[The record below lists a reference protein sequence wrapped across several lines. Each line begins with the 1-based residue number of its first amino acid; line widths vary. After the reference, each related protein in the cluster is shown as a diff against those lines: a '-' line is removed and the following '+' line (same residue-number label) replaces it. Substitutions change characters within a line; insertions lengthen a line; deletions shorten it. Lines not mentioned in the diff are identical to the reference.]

1 MNTNFLPSIKSPMT
15 EILMDAM
22 MPLAK
27 RIAGVKNISI
37 ECAPGTNISSVLAS
51 PALIVANHPTDMDPI
66 LLRTLGSSVGIR
78 FNYLA
83 CREGFDGLR
92 GAWGWAAQR
101 IGAFSIVRGT
111 VDRDSFRYTTNLWV
125 ENAARIVVF
134 PEGEVGAFN
143 DKLLPFH
150 DGIFQLLLLA
160 SEKRVNTG
168 ATPIGIVPV
177 GIRYTLIN
185 DHASELLVA
194 SKSLCVATGALAT
207 PNLIENLRN
216 LASIVITR
224 LEEEYGLQHK
234 SETTTQER
242 IAALQSAVLS
252 RIHAATGK
260 PIPEHGDLH
269 DLMRISANIIEDAI
283 DVHSP
288 PETLFDRRLAEQRRK
303 RAIGLQADIDRLQNW
318 LAIEDGYATADGNQ
332 DHAYELIR
340 HFETEVFGDVR
351 TRIARHATVRVGSRI
366 EMSAIDGFAALP
378 KRQQIRTLRQ
388 LAVDAVS
395 DCLAQSLAG

>member
-1 MNTNFLPSIKSPMT
+1 M
-15 EILMDAM
+15 EVLMDAM

-27 RIAGVKNISI
+27 RIAGIENISI
-37 ECAPGTNISSVLAS
+37 EYAPGIDIANVFAS
-51 PALIVANHPTDMDPI
+51 PVLIVANHPTNMDPI
-66 LLRTLGSSVGIR
+66 LLRTLGTSVGIR

-83 CREGFDGLR
+83 CREGFDGLH

-111 VDRDSFRYTTNLWV
+111 VDRDSFRFTTNLWV
-125 ENAARIVVF
+125 EDSARIVVF

-160 SEKRVNTG
+160 SDKRVSAG

-177 GIRYTLIN
+177 GIRYTLKG
-185 DHASELLVA
+185 DHTDTLVGASRR
-194 SKSLCVATGALAT
+194 LCEATGAPVT
-207 PNLIENLRN
+207 QNLIDNLKQ
-216 LASIVITR
+216 LAAIVIST
-224 LEEEYGLQHK
+224 LEQEYGLTSK
-234 SETTTQER
+234 SELTTQER
-242 IAALQSAVLS
+242 IAALQAAVLA

-269 DLMRISANIIEDAI
+269 DLMRFSANVIEDAI
-283 DVHSP
+283 DNHKAP
-288 PETLFDRRLAEQRRK
+288 DTQFDKRLAEQRRQ

-332 DHAYELIR
+332 DHVYELIR

-351 TRIARHATVRVGSRI
+351 TRIPRNATVQVGARI
-366 EMSAIDGFAALP
+366 EMSHIDGFASLP
-378 KRQQIRTLRQ
+378 KRQQVRTLRQ

-395 DCLAQSLAG
+395 ACLAQSLPG

>member
-1 MNTNFLPSIKSPMT
+1 M
-15 EILMDAM
+15 EVLMDAM

-27 RIAGVKNISI
+27 RIAGIKNISI
-37 ECAPGTNISSVLAS
+37 ECAPGMDIANVLAS

-66 LLRTLGSSVGIR
+66 LLRTLGSSVGVR

-83 CREGFDGLR
+83 CREGFDGLH

-101 IGAFSIVRGT
+101 IGALSIVRGT
-111 VDRDSFRYTTNLWV
+111 VDRDSFRFTTNLWV
-125 ENAARIVVF
+125 EDSARIVVF

-160 SEKRVNTG
+160 SDKRVNAG

-185 DHASELLVA
+185 DHVAELLDA
-194 SKSLCVATGALAT
+194 SKRLCVATGAQAS
-207 PNLIENLRN
+207 PNLIDNLKN

-224 LEEEYGLQHK
+224 LEQEYGLQSK

-242 IAALQSAVLS
+242 ITALQSAVLS
-252 RIHAATGK
+252 RIHAATGR

-283 DVHSP
+283 DIHSA
-288 PETLFDRRLAEQRRK
+288 PETLFDRRLAEQRRQ

-318 LAIEDGYATADGNQ
+318 LAIEDGYATAGGNQ

-351 TRIARHATVRVGSRI
+351 TRIPRNATVQVGARI
-366 EMSAIDGFAALP
+366 EMSQIDGFASLP
-378 KRQQIRTLRQ
+378 KRQQVRTLRQ

-395 DCLAQSLAG
+395 DCLAQSLPG

>member
-1 MNTNFLPSIKSPMT
+1 M
-15 EILMDAM
+15 EVLMDAM

-27 RIAGVKNISI
+27 RIAGIENISI
-37 ECAPGTNISSVLAS
+37 EYVPGVDIGNVFAS
-51 PALIVANHPTDMDPI
+51 PVLIVANHPTNMDPI
-66 LLRTLGSSVGIR
+66 LLRTLGTSVGIR

-83 CREGFDGLR
+83 CREGFDGLH

-111 VDRDSFRYTTNLWV
+111 VDRDSFRFTTNLWV
-125 ENAARIVVF
+125 EDSARIVVF

-160 SEKRVNTG
+160 SDKRVSAG

-177 GIRYTLIN
+177 GIRYTLKG
-185 DHASELLVA
+185 DHTDTLVGASRR
-194 SKSLCVATGALAT
+194 LCEATGA
-207 PNLIENLRN
+207 PVSQNLIDNLKQ
-216 LASIVITR
+216 LAAIVIST
-224 LEEEYGLQHK
+224 LEQEYGLTSK
-234 SETTTQER
+234 SELTTQER
-242 IAALQSAVLS
+242 IAALQAAVLA

-269 DLMRISANIIEDAI
+269 DLMRFSANVIEDAI
-283 DVHSP
+283 DNHKAP
-288 PETLFDRRLAEQRRK
+288 DTQFDKRLAEQRRQ

-332 DHAYELIR
+332 DHVYELIR

-351 TRIARHATVRVGSRI
+351 TRIPRNATVQVGARI
-366 EMSAIDGFAALP
+366 EMSHIDGFASLP
-378 KRQQIRTLRQ
+378 KRQQVRTLRQ

-395 DCLAQSLAG
+395 ACLAQSLPG